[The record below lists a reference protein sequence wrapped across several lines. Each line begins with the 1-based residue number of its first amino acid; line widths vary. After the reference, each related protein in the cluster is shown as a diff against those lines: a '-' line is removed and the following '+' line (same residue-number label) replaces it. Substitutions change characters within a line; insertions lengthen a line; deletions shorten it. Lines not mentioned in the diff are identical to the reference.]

1 MAAGIFRQEILWP
14 QIRKLAL
21 PIFAGIAAGSIVLY
35 YLPRDA
41 FPPLVGWMVLGM
53 LSLQAVRHFRTR
65 LAEGLPH
72 STWFLWTVGLV
83 TGISTMIANAAGPIA
98 TLYLLLV
105 GLPKKE
111 FIATMAWLFLFV
123 NLAKVPFSLAL
134 NLILLPAV
142 ATGLLAGRL
151 FIERLPQRLFMWIIL
166 SFAAISAVKLIWFTE
181 TAKSAV
187 LSRD

>member
-1 MAAGIFRQEILWP
+1 
-14 QIRKLAL
+14 
-21 PIFAGIAAGSIVLY
+21 
-35 YLPRDA
+35 
-41 FPPLVGWMVLGM
+41 
-53 LSLQAVRHFRTR
+53 
-65 LAEGLPH
+65 
-72 STWFLWTVGLV
+72 VGLV

-134 NLILLPAV
+134 GLISVESFTLNLILLPAV
-142 ATGLLAGRL
+142 AAGLLAGRL